1 MGAGRDMDVAP
12 APRAPIARV
21 ATPGISWRLHPASGL
36 HHARSMRRGPRLA
49 TTSLAVSFAV
59 APAVGLASGLAAGLA
74 VLLAAGL
81 AACGGDDGGG
91 VPMRPDAGPHP
102 GDAGPPPSCEMRIS
116 LTPAMPRAPTDLMAT
131 AEIVSESL
139 AGFQTFAWQVR
150 FGDQILE
157 PALAPDGRQIT
168 FPATQPGAYDVFL
181 EGSVDGYP
189 CIDAERSI
197 AVAAADATSVSYRL
211 RFVPGP
217 DQPAVIHE
225 RTDTLVA
232 GLDYDLGRVTLPSGI
247 PVSGSIHSP
256 AGDPLAAYVRA
267 TRSDAV
273 PVEAFADAS
282 GTFSMRLES
291 ASFDLLVVPVDL
303 AHAPARFP
311 VQPAGAPWSLFLP
324 PSTIASGTVL
334 DREGARL
341 PGARVSLRIDGAPA
355 TVAVTDDQGAFSLPV
370 RAGSEAALLVVPP
383 ADTGLPWLELAPS
396 SGLTGALAGALAGG
410 DPLTIAYTAG
420 LADHEVAPTALDA
433 GGAALGGVRATWI
446 ARAVTAPGGAPAGT
460 VTAGAGPGL
469 ALAGTT
475 RVTAIAQ
482 PGGAWL
488 PLRLPEA
495 VYDVVLEP
503 DGGTAASGA
512 VTVRVVDLAATPAVD
527 TLSLALPA
535 LVRGKVVD
543 SDGNALT
550 GIPVTASPR
559 GLLAH
564 SPAAGA
570 AAGTDSEGAFAL
582 ALAPDTEYELV
593 VDSPDR
599 GHGRA
604 RVAVPATAADQ
615 SLDLPETRL
624 SPAARLRG
632 EVALLEGAGGAAGIT
647 VLLSCL
653 GCDDPAPLAE
663 AVTDGTG
670 AFVLAVPYSAAT
682 P

>member
-1 MGAGRDMDVAP
+1 
-12 APRAPIARV
+12 
-21 ATPGISWRLHPASGL
+21 
-36 HHARSMRRGPRLA
+36 MRRGASPA
-49 TTSLAVSFAV
+49 TTSLGISFA
-59 APAVGLASGLAAGLA
+59 AVFARWLAVVFASGLASGLAA
-74 VLLAAGL
+74 
-81 AACGGDDGGG
+81 CGGDGGG
-91 VPMRPDAGPHP
+91 APLPVDAGPP
-102 GDAGPPPSCEMRIS
+102 LSDGAPPPSCEMRIS

-139 AGFQTFAWQVR
+139 AGFQTFSWDVR

-157 PALAPDGRQIT
+157 PLLSPDGRQIT
-168 FPATQPGAYDVFL
+168 FPAMQPGVYEVLL
-181 EGSVDGYP
+181 EGSVDGYS
-189 CIDAERSI
+189 CTDAFRSI
-197 AVAAADATSVSYRL
+197 AVATAGASAVSYRL

-217 DQPAVIHE
+217 GQPAVIHE

-247 PVSGSIHSP
+247 PATGSIRTP
-256 AGDPLAAYVRA
+256 AGEPLAAYVRA

-282 GTFSMRLES
+282 GMFSMRLES

-311 VQPAGAPWSLFLP
+311 VQPASAPWLLTLP
-324 PSTIASGTVL
+324 PSTTVSGTVL
-334 DREGARL
+334 DRAGEGL

-355 TVAVTDDQGAFSLPV
+355 TVAVTDDQGAFALPV
-370 RAGSEAALLVVPP
+370 RAGSKAALLVVPP

-396 SGLTGALAGALAGG
+396 SELTGALADALAGG
-410 DPLTIAYTAG
+410 SPLTIAYAAG
-420 LADHEVAPTALDA
+420 LADHEVAPTALDV
-433 GGAALGGVRATWI
+433 GGAALEGVRATWI
-446 ARAVTAPGGAPAGT
+446 ARAVTASGGAPAGT
-460 VTAGAGPGL
+460 VTAGAGPGM

-482 PGGAWL
+482 PGGAW
-488 PLRLPEA
+488 PALRLPEA
-495 VYDVVLEP
+495 GYDVVLEP
-503 DGGTAASGA
+503 DSDAAASGG
-512 VTVRVVDLAATPAVD
+512 VTVRVVDLAATPIVD
-527 TLSLALPA
+527 TLALAPPA
-535 LVRGKVVD
+535 LVRGQIVD
-543 SDGNALT
+543 SDGNDLA
-550 GIPVTASPR
+550 GIQVTASPL

-582 ALAPDTEYELV
+582 ALAPDTPYELV
-593 VDSPDR
+593 IDSPDR
-599 GHGRA
+599 RHGRA
-604 RVAVPATAADQ
+604 RVPVPATAAGQ
-615 SLDLPETRL
+615 SLELAATRL
-624 SPAARLRG
+624 PPAASLRG

-663 AVTDGTG
+663 AVTDSTG
-670 AFVLAVPYSAAT
+670 AFVLAVPYADT